1 MRLVAITGK
10 ISQLIAIQP
19 ELCKIVPARKETAAV
34 VAKAE
39 SEQADGEGNPGGIG
53 RELLTD
59 QPAERHHDR
68 RAGAAQ
74 CLGGGEDGHV
84 SAGDRLISHEDLRE
98 GGRAGTNRCFARY
111 LARVW

>member
-10 ISQLIAIQP
+10 VSQLIAIQP

-74 CLGGGEDGHV
+74 GLRGSENSDVPAGVWFPFIAKSHLQAPGGSLTEHF
-84 SAGDRLISHEDLRE
+84 R
-98 GGRAGTNRCFARY
+98 
-111 LARVW
+111 